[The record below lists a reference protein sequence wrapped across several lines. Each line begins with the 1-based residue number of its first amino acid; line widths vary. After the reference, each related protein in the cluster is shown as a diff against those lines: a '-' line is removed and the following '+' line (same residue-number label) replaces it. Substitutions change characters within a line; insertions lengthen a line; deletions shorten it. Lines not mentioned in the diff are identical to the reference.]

1 MDLKKW
7 ILGDTN
13 IYEKSRFKR
22 EKLEREEEN
31 QRRWY
36 HGSQESRVSS
46 WVVSLTGLSA
56 KERTSKLKT
65 ESAIIAQNAE
75 VVGNFVLLLNQ
86 RDLIILKFKDKKASR
101 SREAKYIRN
110 INVETTSQGITP
122 NFSYVFIK

>member
-1 MDLKKW
+1 MDLQKW
-7 ILGDTN
+7 ILGVTN
-13 IYEKSRFKR
+13 IYKKSRFKR

-46 WVVSLTGLSA
+46 WMVSLTGLSA

-75 VVGNFVLLLNQ
+75 VMGNFVLLLNQ

-110 INVETTSQGITP
+110 INVETTSQG
-122 NFSYVFIK
+122 